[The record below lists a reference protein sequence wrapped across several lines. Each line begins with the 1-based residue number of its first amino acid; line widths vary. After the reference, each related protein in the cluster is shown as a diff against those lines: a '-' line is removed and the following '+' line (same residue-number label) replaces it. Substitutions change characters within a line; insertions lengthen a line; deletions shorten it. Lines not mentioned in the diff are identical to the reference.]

1 MDDKDIMDPSVYQIK
16 GNEWEI
22 IDSGNIITY
31 RLLAYKL
38 SSWSEDTYLTI
49 KVNKENKNKEVII
62 DWNSKDFVF
71 STHKA
76 FFRFDDDLPDN
87 LECKASEDRLSSIVL
102 DSNYVYDNLIDSNML
117 IIRASL
123 EKSKTTRM
131 FDISK
136 FREVIKN

>member
-16 GNEWEI
+16 VNDWEI
-22 IDSGNIITY
+22 IDNDNTITY

-49 KVNKENKNKEVII
+49 KVNKENNDKEVII

-71 STHKA
+71 STHKT
-76 FFRFDDDLPDN
+76 FFRFDEDLPDN
-87 LECKASEDRLSSIVL
+87 LECKATEDRLSSIVL
-102 DSNYVYDNLIDSNML
+102 NPNYVYDNLIDSNML

-131 FDISK
+131 FDVSK
-136 FREVIKN
+136 FKEVIKS